1 MEIKLTP
8 IAYVSN
14 SRKEIEDDNWGN
26 IISEITLAD
35 HLTEQAIQGID
46 EFSHLEIIFY
56 FDKIDDSKIETGLRH
71 PRNNKNWPQVGILA
85 QRGKNRPNKLGLTTV
100 KLKEKHGKVLTVSGL
115 DAIDG
120 TPILDIKPVV
130 KEYLPKDEIKQPKW
144 VSELMQNYW

>member
-8 IAYVSN
+8 IAFVSN
-14 SRKEIEDDNWGN
+14 SRKEIQDDYWGN
-26 IISEITLAD
+26 IVSEITLAE
-35 HLTEQAIQGID
+35 HLTEDAIIGIE

-56 FDKIDDSKIETGLRH
+56 FDKIDDSKIQTGLRH

-100 KLKEKHGKVLTVSGL
+100 KLIEKQGNVLIVSGL

-130 KEYLPKDEIKQPKW
+130 KEYLPKGDIKQPDW
-144 VSELMQNYW
+144 VTELMLNYW